1 MADENRSWYEQL
13 KERLRHKYRLV
24 VMNDDTFEEVG
35 SYRLTWLN
43 VYIILSVVFVL
54 VVALVIA
61 VFVFT
66 PAKQY
71 LPGYGDINQREKVY
85 QVQKRVNELEEELNA
100 RTMYINSV
108 RDALTQNVKY
118 EPTIVPEEDLSKQS
132 DSLLNVQPIK
142 EDYQLREEVER
153 DELFSVSLP
162 SSTSNFKTE
171 TRSLEQMLFVTP
183 LTGTISDGFRP
194 DQEHY
199 GIDIIAA
206 KNTPVKT
213 IADGYVITSDWTYDT
228 GNVIA
233 VQHENNVISFYKHN
247 SVLLKKVGSFVKA
260 GEAVA
265 IIGNTGEMTDGPH
278 LHFELWY
285 LGKPVD
291 PAKYINF
298 E

>member
-1 MADENRSWYEQL
+1 MTDENQSRYDRITEQL
-13 KERLRHKYRLV
+13 KNKYRLV

-43 VYIILSVVFVL
+43 VYIIVSIIFVL
-54 VVALVIA
+54 VVSLVVA

-66 PAKQY
+66 PVKQY
-71 LPGYGDINQREKVY
+71 LPGYGDVNQREKMY
-85 QVQKRVNELEEELNA
+85 EIQKRVGDLEAELNA
-100 RTMYINSV
+100 RTVYIRSV

-118 EPTIVPEEDLSKQS
+118 EPTVVSEEELSQQS
-132 DSLLNVQPIK
+132 DSFLNVQPIK

-162 SSTSNFKTE
+162 STTSNFKAENRT
-171 TRSLEQMLFVTP
+171 LEQMLFVTP
-183 LTGTISDGFRP
+183 VKGTISDGFRP
-194 DQEHY
+194 ENKHY
-199 GIDIIAA
+199 GVDVIAA

-233 VQHENNVISFYKHN
+233 VQHENNIISFYKHN

-278 LHFELWY
+278 LHFELWNN
-285 LGKPVD
+285 GKPVN
-291 PAKYINF
+291 PEGYIDF
-298 E
+298 D

>member
-1 MADENRSWYEQL
+1 MADENQSRYDRIT
-13 KERLRHKYRLV
+13 ERLKNKYRLV

-43 VYIILSVVFVL
+43 VYIILSIVFVL
-54 VVALVIA
+54 VVSLVVA

-66 PAKQY
+66 PVKQY
-71 LPGYGDINQREKVY
+71 LPGYGDINQREKMFEI
-85 QVQKRVNELEEELNA
+85 QKRVSDLEAELNA
-100 RTMYINSV
+100 RTVYIRSV

-118 EPTIVPEEDLSKQS
+118 EPDVISEEELSQQS
-132 DSLLNVQPIK
+132 DSFLNVQPIK

-162 SSTSNFKTE
+162 SSNSNFKT
-171 TRSLEQMLFVTP
+171 TNRTLEQMLFVTP
-183 LTGTISDGFRP
+183 VKGTLSDGFRP
-194 DQEHY
+194 EGRHY
-199 GIDIIAA
+199 GVDVIAA

-233 VQHENNVISFYKHN
+233 VQHKNNIISFYKHN

-278 LHFELWY
+278 LHFELWNN
-285 LGKPVD
+285 GKPVNPED
-291 PAKYINF
+291 YIDF
-298 E
+298 D